1 MSHHAGVSRVPH
13 ERPSVFHHH
22 GHRARGERVQAL
34 WPRPEPALPPAVPV
48 AQAVV
53 RAEEIRFVRLTTQDE
68 IARVLPLR
76 REINLHV
83 ADPAGFAVLEKKEM
97 RAALSADL
105 NTVDN
110 SSVPSASFP
119 SVAASRRAKPSCR
132 RPASRQNCSRTAGK

>member
-1 MSHHAGVSRVPH
+1 MSHHAGLSRVPH

-34 WPRPEPALPPAVPV
+34 WPRPEPALPPAVPLP
-48 AQAVV
+48 QAAV
-53 RAEEIRFVRLTTQDE
+53 RPEEIRFVRLTTQDQ

-83 ADPAGFAVLEKKEM
+83 ADPAGFAILEKKEM
-97 RAALSADL
+97 RAALSADS

-110 SSVPSASFP
+110 SSAPSASFP
-119 SVAASRRAKPSCR
+119 SVAALRLAKPS
-132 RPASRQNCSRTAGK
+132 SRVLAWRLNCWRTAGK